1 MRFRL
6 PLKRDE
12 MPVAEVRHRPV
23 DAEEQRDGLD
33 ASKEARTVGA
43 VAMDDSSSDL
53 VNAEF
58 QRGVQAAQAMTQVWS
73 RQHLIT
79 AYLL

>member
-12 MPVAEVRHRPV
+12 VPVAEVRHRPV
-23 DAEEQRDGLD
+23 DAEGQDV
-33 ASKEARTVGA
+33 SKEATAGA
-43 VAMDDSSSDL
+43 AAMDDSSSDL
-53 VNAEF
+53 VNTEF

-73 RQHLIT
+73 RQHLVT

>member
-12 MPVAEVRHRPV
+12 LPVDESNQRPV
-23 DAEEQRDGLD
+23 DHEAPAEKVVGSQPVEVDP
-33 ASKEARTVGA
+33 KENGQ
-43 VAMDDSSSDL
+43 DDV

-58 QRGVQAAQAMTQVWS
+58 QHGVQAAQAMTQVWS
-73 RQHLIT
+73 FSHIVA
-79 AYLL
+79 AYVL